1 MDALGDSRERDAGRR
16 RSDGATDDRAM
27 MDDDGEGRKPLVG
40 MENATGASA
49 RDDGRKNTGGAV
61 KYTRVKKTT
70 RRGTTRNEEPTS
82 GATSGTTTT
91 TTTTSGTEKD
101 GVAMKEKKSTIT
113 EKKKKKMTMTTTTTK
128 VKEEDVEGRGRSEAK
143 TRGLEIV
150 REALSGTKTTTT
162 TAIGVQETGVKRTF
176 VFKSRNKL
184 FRNAQAEKEH
194 RARLAKLAESRA
206 FFDDVDGVSLAEES
220 EEATPKRGVEMGK
233 RIDMSPGGLIE
244 ALQGLGLV
252 ENAPEL
258 RAKFETRKEDERG
271 SGRQSLSAT
280 TLPQGRQNAF
290 DRVSDWVST
299 LPSFTPL
306 KEASV
311 VVVDEREK
319 ENAGATVSRAEDD
332 EVSVAETEELE
343 SLADEVEKLVIDDES
358 GPLMALLRT
367 CEQPVENVRSMSS
380 LIKSYVKSGV
390 KKIGEGTY
398 GEAYRGEG
406 VVMKIVPMGGDT
418 LVNGEVQMGPNEIRS
433 ETAVLK
439 ALNKLCVDED
449 GKNYTNGFINLR
461 NAAVCRGPY
470 SPKLLEAWDKY
481 AATGETENDR
491 PDYLPADQLY
501 ITFVCEDGGA
511 DLEHF
516 ELRSTSEAI
525 ALLFQIVV
533 SLAVAEEECEFE
545 HRDLHWGNVLIKRT
559 RTRQKQARLSGV
571 ELNMQTSGLDVT
583 IIDFTLSRVTAEDG
597 DVYCDLN
604 ADPELFKGPK
614 GHCQSETYRRMKR
627 ATKGKWNKFTPKT
640 NALWVHYLADTLLE
654 QKDFNVTAE
663 QKKELTEFRAR
674 ALDYKSARDMVFDDL
689 FSGIWTSGKN

>member
-1 MDALGDSRERDAGRR
+1 MDATGGR
-16 RSDGATDDRAM
+16 
-27 MDDDGEGRKPLVG
+27 RKPLVG
-40 MENATGASA
+40 MENAGGDVVADAVTEA
-49 RDDGRKNTGGAV
+49 RRNGGAV
-61 KYTRVKKTT
+61 KYTRAKKTT
-70 RRGTTRNEEPTS
+70 RGTTTTSAPTS
-82 GATSGTTTT
+82 APTTTDAPTGGERGGAMKEKKHATMKKEPATEKKKTTTT
-91 TTTTSGTEKD
+91 TTTTT
-101 GVAMKEKKSTIT
+101 TQ
-113 EKKKKKMTMTTTTTK
+113 KKKK
-128 VKEEDVEGRGRSEAK
+128 EDVGCGKSEAE

-150 REALSGTKTTTT
+150 REALSGTKTT
-162 TAIGVQETGVKRTF
+162 AIVQDTGVKRTF

-206 FFDDVDGVSLAEES
+206 FFADVDGVSLAEES

-271 SGRQSLSAT
+271 AGRHSLSAN

-306 KEASV
+306 KESSV
-311 VVVDEREK
+311 TVVADEREK
-319 ENAGATVSRAEDD
+319 ENATDVRAEDD
-332 EVSVAETEELE
+332 DVSVAETEELE
-343 SLADEVEKLVIDDES
+343 SLADEVGKLVIDDES
-358 GPLMALLRT
+358 GPLIALLRT

-418 LVNGEVQMGPNEIRS
+418 LVNGEIQMGPNEIRS

-461 NAAVCRGPY
+461 NAAICRGPY
-470 SPKLLEAWDKY
+470 SPKLLEAWDRY
-481 AATGETENDR
+481 AAAGETENDR

-654 QKDFNVTAE
+654 QKDFNITAE
-663 QKKELTEFRAR
+663 QKKELTDFRAR

>member
-1 MDALGDSRERDAGRR
+1 MTDERPER
-16 RSDGATDDRAM
+16 T
-27 MDDDGEGRKPLVG
+27 PLVG
-40 MENATGASA
+40 MENTTTATTTSASDGGA
-49 RDDGRKNTGGAV
+49 RKNGRPGAV
-61 KYTRVKKTT
+61 KYTRVKKMT
-70 RRGTTRNEEPTS
+70 RGTRKEERMMTTTN
-82 GATSGTTTT
+82 GATTT
-91 TTTTSGTEKD
+91 TTTTSGTEED
-101 GVAMKEKKSTIT
+101 GVMMKEKKSTT
-113 EKKKKKMTMTTTTTK
+113 TTTAATATATKSTTTTTTTTGKKKMTKTA
-128 VKEEDVEGRGRSEAK
+128 KEKSEAE

-150 REALSGTKTTTT
+150 REALSGTKTTT
-162 TAIGVQETGVKRTF
+162 IGGQETGAVKRTF

-306 KEASV
+306 KESSV

-319 ENAGATVSRAEDD
+319 ENAGAGAAVSRAEDD
-332 EVSVAETEELE
+332 EASVAETEELE

-358 GPLMALLRT
+358 GSLMALLRT

-663 QKKELTEFRAR
+663 QKKELTDFRAR